1 MMSAHDVIS
10 EVTNWKGVMV
20 SAGLATPVSRAF
32 TAFALTS
39 ALMYA
44 TKSPSSAFTPDGQ
57 MRPYSA
63 LTHDPEAT
71 TAHFFL
77 TPSLIAGGVWL
88 FT

>member
-1 MMSAHDVIS
+1 MAEHGVIQ

-20 SAGLATPVSRAF
+20 AAGLATPVSRAF

-57 MRPYSA
+57 VRPYSA
-63 LTHDPEAT
+63 LSHDPEGT
-71 TAHFFL
+71 SSHFFL
-77 TPSLIAGGVWL
+77 TPTLIAGGVWL